1 MNLVADIL
9 LIAGALGAAFYCFV
23 LSRRLSRFTNLENGM
38 GGAVAVLSVQVDEMT
53 KALAAAQ
60 NTSRAS
66 AQSLEQMT
74 ERAEA
79 AAARIELVLAS
90 LHDFEEPESRGQPSA
105 RGARGAVRRSR
116 RAHAATQMDA
126 AE

>member
-1 MNLVADIL
+1 MSLIADIL
-9 LIAGALGAAFYCFV
+9 LIAGTLGAAFYCLV

-38 GGAVAVLSVQVDEMT
+38 GGAVAVLSVQVDEM
-53 KALAAAQ
+53 KRALAEAQ
-60 NTSRAS
+60 ATAKSS
-66 AQSLEQMT
+66 AESLHGMT

-90 LHDFEEPESRGQPSA
+90 MHDLEEPAAPPSPGRA
-105 RGARGAVRRSR
+105 RSGAVRRSR
-116 RAHAATQMDA
+116 RASAAIEREA

>member
-1 MNLVADIL
+1 MGLIADIL
-9 LIAGALGAAFYCFV
+9 LIAGALGAAFYCFI
-23 LSRRLSRFTNLENGM
+23 LARRLNRFTNLEQGM

-53 KALAAAQ
+53 KALEQAQ
-60 NTSRAS
+60 NTSKSS
-66 AQSLEQMT
+66 ADSLQQMT

-90 LHDFEEPESRGQPSA
+90 MHDLEEPEKRDDAPKGT
-105 RGARGAVRRSR
+105 RGAVRRSR
-116 RAHAATQMDA
+116 RSKPIEELDA

>member
-1 MNLVADIL
+1 MTLIADIL

-53 KALAAAQ
+53 KALDEAQ
-60 NTSRAS
+60 KMSKGS
-66 AQSLEQMT
+66 AESLGRLT

-90 LHDFEEPESRGQPSA
+90 MHDLEDPEPRDFPQKN
-105 RGARGAVRRSR
+105 ARGAVRRSR
-116 RAHAATQMDA
+116 RPRSP
-126 AE
+126 AEMGAVE

>member
-1 MNLVADIL
+1 MSLIADIL
-9 LIAGALGAAFYCFV
+9 LIAGALGAAFYCLV

-38 GGAVAVLSVQVDEMT
+38 GGAVAVLSVQVDEM
-53 KALAAAQ
+53 KRALDEAQ
-60 NTSRAS
+60 TTAKSS
-66 AQSLEQMT
+66 AESLNEMT

-90 LHDFEEPESRGQPSA
+90 MHDLEEPAAPVPSRRERS
-105 RGARGAVRRSR
+105 GAVRRSR
-116 RAHAATQMDA
+116 RAAAVAERDA

>member
-1 MNLVADIL
+1 MSLLADIL

-23 LSRRLSRFTNLENGM
+23 LSRRLTRFTNLENGM

-53 KALAAAQ
+53 KALEQAR
-60 NTSRAS
+60 SMSKDS
-66 AQSLEQMT
+66 AESLQHLT

-90 LHDFEEPESRGQPSA
+90 MHDLEEPPPPSPGRAPRGT
-105 RGARGAVRRSR
+105 VRRSR
-116 RAHAATQMDA
+116 RPRSAADLDA